1 MLCRLYRFLV
11 CNMIKAIKNLI
22 PMRDTQAKRR
32 VSNSPAIPLPSASF
46 GSQIPLPEASAN
58 DTQATDSAHILTSDR
73 AHFGDQSA
81 FCPCCQGP
89 PGGGGRSARRSFG
102 ALDQDVET

>member
-1 MLCRLYRFLV
+1 MLCRLYRLLV

-32 VSNSPAIPLPSASF
+32 VPNSPAIPLPSVSF
-46 GSQIPLPEASAN
+46 GRQIPLPEASAN
-58 DTQATDSAHILTSDR
+58 DTQANDSAQVLTSDR

-81 FCPCCQGP
+81 FCPCCQGGCRVGRGVSP
-89 PGGGGRSARRSFG
+89 AVLAAPRPGR
-102 ALDQDVET
+102 